1 MDIKSPEERSKNM
14 AAIHSKNTK
23 PEIYL
28 RKLLFARGYRY
39 GVNSKS
45 VPGHPDIYMRKY
57 NTAIFVHGCFWH
69 RHEGCKY
76 AYMPKSRVE
85 FWQKKFDANIKRD
98 EYVRKELMRKKV
110 KVVIVW
116 ECTIKK
122 MKKDEEL
129 REDKLHQLE
138 DYLQNEQYSLEIW
151 KKISVISVTCF
162 NRKRMIY
169 W

>member
-45 VPGHPDIYMRKY
+45 VPGHPDIYMKKY
-57 NTAIFVHGCFWH
+57 NTAVFVHGCFWH

-76 AYMPKSRVE
+76 AYMPKSRVQ
-85 FWQKKFDANIKRD
+85 FWLKKFETNVKRD
-98 EYVRKELMRKKV
+98 ELVRKELASKKI
-110 KVVIVW
+110 KVLIVW
-116 ECTIKK
+116 ECTIKR
-122 MKKDEEL
+122 MKKDKKTEEEVISL
-129 REDKLHQLE
+129 IEKFLLSSE
-138 DYLQNEQYSLEIW
+138 FELEI
-151 KKISVISVTCF
+151 
-162 NRKRMIY
+162 
-169 W
+169 

>member
-45 VPGHPDIYMRKY
+45 VPGHPDIYMKKY
-57 NTAIFVHGCFWH
+57 NTAVFVHGCFWH

-85 FWQKKFDANIKRD
+85 FWLKKFEVNVKRD
-98 EYVRKELMRKKV
+98 ELVRKELASKKI
-110 KVVIVW
+110 KVLIVW
-116 ECTIKK
+116 ECTIKR
-122 MKKDEEL
+122 MKKDKKTEEEVISL
-129 REDKLHQLE
+129 IEKFLLSSE
-138 DYLQNEQYSLEIW
+138 FELEI
-151 KKISVISVTCF
+151 
-162 NRKRMIY
+162 
-169 W
+169 

>member
-28 RKLLFARGYRY
+28 RKLLFAKGYRY

-45 VPGHPDIYMRKY
+45 VPGHPDIYMKKY

-85 FWQKKFDANIKRD
+85 FWQKKFVANVSRD
-98 EYVRKELMRKKV
+98 EFVRKELKGKKI

-116 ECTIKK
+116 ECTIKE
-122 MKKDEEL
+122 MKKNKRIEQEIIALIENFLLSSDIEL
-129 REDKLHQLE
+129 A
-138 DYLQNEQYSLEIW
+138 I
-151 KKISVISVTCF
+151 
-162 NRKRMIY
+162 
-169 W
+169 

>member
-14 AAIHSKNTK
+14 AVIHSKNTK

-45 VPGHPDIYMRKY
+45 VPGHPDIYLKKY

-85 FWQKKFDANIKRD
+85 FWKKKFDTNMKRD
-98 EYVRKELMRKKV
+98 AIVQKELTDKKV
-110 KVVIVW
+110 KVMIVW
-116 ECTIKK
+116 ECTVKR
-122 MKKDEEL
+122 MKKDEEF
-129 REDKLHQLE
+129 RKEKLNQIE
-138 DYLQNEQYSLEIW
+138 KYLLTDEYRMEI
-151 KKISVISVTCF
+151 
-162 NRKRMIY
+162 
-169 W
+169 

>member
-45 VPGHPDIYMRKY
+45 VPGHPDIYMKKY
-57 NTAIFVHGCFWH
+57 NTAVFVHGCFWH

-85 FWQKKFDANIKRD
+85 FWLKKFEANVKRD
-98 EYVRKELMRKKV
+98 ELIRKELASKKI
-110 KVVIVW
+110 KVLIVW
-116 ECTIKK
+116 ECTIKR
-122 MKKDEEL
+122 MKKDKKTEEEVISL
-129 REDKLHQLE
+129 IEKFLLSSE
-138 DYLQNEQYSLEIW
+138 FELEI
-151 KKISVISVTCF
+151 
-162 NRKRMIY
+162 
-169 W
+169 

>member
-45 VPGHPDIYMRKY
+45 VPGHPDIYLKEY

-85 FWQKKFDANIKRD
+85 FWKKKFDTNMKRD
-98 EYVRKELMRKKV
+98 AIVQKELTDKKV
-110 KVVIVW
+110 KVMIVW
-116 ECTIKK
+116 ECTVKK
-122 MKKDEEL
+122 MKKDEEF
-129 REDKLHQLE
+129 RKEKLNQIE
-138 DYLQNEQYSLEIW
+138 KYLLTDEYRMEI
-151 KKISVISVTCF
+151 
-162 NRKRMIY
+162 
-169 W
+169 

>member
-28 RKLLFARGYRY
+28 RKLLFAKGYRY
-39 GVNSKS
+39 GVDSKS
-45 VPGHPDIYMRKY
+45 VPGHPDIYMKKY

-85 FWQKKFDANIKRD
+85 FWQKKFDANVKRD
-98 EYVRKELMRKKV
+98 EFVRKELKGKKV

-116 ECTIKK
+116 ECTIKE
-122 MKKDEEL
+122 MKKNKRIEQEIIALIEKFLLSSDVEL
-129 REDKLHQLE
+129 T
-138 DYLQNEQYSLEIW
+138 I
-151 KKISVISVTCF
+151 
-162 NRKRMIY
+162 
-169 W
+169 

>member
-1 MDIKSPEERSKNM
+1 MIMDIKSPEERSKNM

-23 PEIYL
+23 PEVYL
-28 RKLLFARGYRY
+28 RKLLFVRGYRY

-45 VPGHPDIYMRKY
+45 VPGHPDIYMKKY

-85 FWQKKFDANIKRD
+85 FWQKKFETNVKRD
-98 EYVRKELMRKKV
+98 ETVRKELMNKKI

-116 ECTIKK
+116 ECTIKQ
-122 MKKDEEL
+122 MKKEKKMEEKIISL
-129 REDKLHQLE
+129 IEKFLL
-138 DYLQNEQYSLEIW
+138 SLEYRLEIFE
-151 KKISVISVTCF
+151 K
-162 NRKRMIY
+162 
-169 W
+169 

>member
-45 VPGHPDIYMRKY
+45 VPGHPDIYMKKY
-57 NTAIFVHGCFWH
+57 NTAVFVHGCFWH

-85 FWQKKFDANIKRD
+85 FWLKKFEANVKRD
-98 EYVRKELMRKKV
+98 KLVRKELASKKI
-110 KVVIVW
+110 KVLIVW
-116 ECTIKK
+116 ECTIKR
-122 MKKDEEL
+122 MKKDKKTEEEVISL
-129 REDKLHQLE
+129 IEKFLLSSE
-138 DYLQNEQYSLEIW
+138 FELEI
-151 KKISVISVTCF
+151 
-162 NRKRMIY
+162 
-169 W
+169 

>member
-1 MDIKSPEERSKNM
+1 MDIKSPKERSKNM

-45 VPGHPDIYMRKY
+45 VPGHPDIYMKKY

-76 AYMPKSRVE
+76 AYMPKSRIE

-98 EYVRKELMRKKV
+98 EYVRKELASKKI
-110 KVVIVW
+110 KVLIVW
-116 ECTIKK
+116 ECTIKR
-122 MKKDEEL
+122 MKKDKKTEEEVISL
-129 REDKLHQLE
+129 IEKFLLSSE
-138 DYLQNEQYSLEIW
+138 FELEI
-151 KKISVISVTCF
+151 
-162 NRKRMIY
+162 
-169 W
+169 

>member
-45 VPGHPDIYMRKY
+45 VPGHPDIYMKKY
-57 NTAIFVHGCFWH
+57 NTAVFVHGCFWH

-85 FWQKKFDANIKRD
+85 FWLKKFEANVKRD
-98 EYVRKELMRKKV
+98 ELVRKELASKKI
-110 KVVIVW
+110 KVLIVW
-116 ECTIKK
+116 ECTIKR
-122 MKKDEEL
+122 MKKDKKTEEEVISL
-129 REDKLHQLE
+129 IEKFLLSSQFE
-138 DYLQNEQYSLEIW
+138 LEI
-151 KKISVISVTCF
+151 
-162 NRKRMIY
+162 
-169 W
+169 

>member
-45 VPGHPDIYMRKY
+45 VPGHPDIYLKKY

-85 FWQKKFDANIKRD
+85 FWEKKFDTNMKRD
-98 EYVRKELMRKKV
+98 AIVQKKLIDKKV
-110 KVVIVW
+110 KVMIVW
-116 ECTIKK
+116 ECTVKR
-122 MKKDEEL
+122 MKKDGEFRKE
-129 REDKLHQLE
+129 KLNQIE
-138 DYLQNEQYSLEIW
+138 KYLLTDEYRMEI
-151 KKISVISVTCF
+151 
-162 NRKRMIY
+162 
-169 W
+169 

>member
-45 VPGHPDIYMRKY
+45 VPGHPDIYMKKY
-57 NTAIFVHGCFWH
+57 NTAVFVHGCFWH

-85 FWQKKFDANIKRD
+85 FWLKKFKANVKRD
-98 EYVRKELMRKKV
+98 ELVRKELASKKI
-110 KVVIVW
+110 KVLIVW
-116 ECTIKK
+116 ECTIKR
-122 MKKDEEL
+122 MKKDKKTEEEVISL
-129 REDKLHQLE
+129 IEKFLLSSE
-138 DYLQNEQYSLEIW
+138 FELEI
-151 KKISVISVTCF
+151 
-162 NRKRMIY
+162 
-169 W
+169 

>member
-45 VPGHPDIYMRKY
+45 VPGHPDIYLKKY

-85 FWQKKFDANIKRD
+85 FWEKKFDTNMKRD
-98 EYVRKELMRKKV
+98 AIVQKKLIDKKV
-110 KVVIVW
+110 KVMIVW
-116 ECTIKK
+116 ECTVKR
-122 MKKDEEL
+122 MKKDGEFRKE
-129 REDKLHQLE
+129 KLNQIE
-138 DYLQNEQYSLEIW
+138 KYLLTDEY
-151 KKISVISVTCF
+151 
-162 NRKRMIY
+162 RMEN
-169 W
+169 

>member
-45 VPGHPDIYMRKY
+45 VPGHPDIYMKKY
-57 NTAIFVHGCFWH
+57 NT
-69 RHEGCKY
+69 GCKY
-76 AYMPKSRVE
+76 AYMPKSKVE
-85 FWQKKFDANIKRD
+85 FWQKKFDTNVKRD
-98 EYVRKELMRKKV
+98 KTVRKELLELKIKQL
-110 KVVIVW
+110 IIW

-122 MKKDEEL
+122 MKKDEIY
-129 REDKLHQLE
+129 RDKIVGQIIAFLGE
-138 DYLQNEQYSLEIW
+138 SDYFLEI
-151 KKISVISVTCF
+151 
-162 NRKRMIY
+162 
-169 W
+169 